1 MATSPGEKY
10 RSPSGE
16 GSYVEQ
22 ILDLYGF
29 LSVLLRGLTLALES
43 LTVGGVLFVFLI
55 RKSENGCRRLLRWG
69 ALLLALVVAASTTLN
84 ALVLRSSGGDL
95 EWSAVLNTSF
105 VGSACVIVVSALLIS
120 AFAARGRVALLLVP
134 AGLVIAGNVI
144 TSHAFGRIDG
154 RPLAMA
160 ATALHHL
167 ATAAWIGG
175 LPYLFIT
182 LVRSDEAT
190 LSVAAR
196 RFSRMAVASVLTL
209 VGAGL
214 MMTWIYVGS
223 GAALYGTSYG
233 VMLIAKVVLL
243 GMLLV
248 LGGSNFLL
256 LRRQMRISASSWL
269 RMRRSIE
276 VEVVI
281 GIAAIL
287 TAASLTSQ
295 PPARDLVAGRVSAQ
309 EIRERFTP
317 RRPRLVTPPVSA
329 LAPATPLNEEE
340 SKRFGMPLSYVP
352 GATYNRSQP
361 ADIEWSEYNH
371 NWAGLCVLIM
381 GVLAVIAQTRFGHWA
396 RHWPLGFMGLALFL
410 LIRSDP
416 ENWPLGPRGFWESF
430 QVAEVTQHRLF
441 VVLIVLFALFEWR
454 VARNTAGRA
463 WYRLVFPA
471 VCLAGGALLLT
482 HTHAL
487 GNIKEELLAEI
498 SHTSIAVLAVAAGGA
513 RWLELRA
520 PRRHPALGFLWAFC
534 FVGIGL
540 LLTFY
545 RES

>member
-1 MATSPGEKY
+1 
-10 RSPSGE
+10 
-16 GSYVEQ
+16 VEQ

-43 LTVGGVLFVFLI
+43 LTVGGVIFISFI
-55 RKSENGCRRLLRWG
+55 NKDENGCRKLLRWA
-69 ALLLALVVAASTTLN
+69 ALLLAGCAMLSTALNGVVLQ
-84 ALVLRSSGGDL
+84 SSAHDFP
-95 EWSAVLNTSF
+95 WSAILDTGF
-105 VGSACVIVVSALLIS
+105 GRSALAIAMSSLVIF
-120 AFAARGRVALLLVP
+120 AFAQRGHGVVLQGP
-134 AGLVIAGNVI
+134 AVLVIAGSMI
-144 TSHAFGRIDG
+144 ASHAFGRLDG
-154 RPLAMA
+154 RPLAMT

-182 LVRSDEAT
+182 LTRGDEAM
-190 LSVAAR
+190 LSTVAK
-196 RFSRMAVASVLTL
+196 RFSRVAVASVLTL

-214 MMTWIYVGS
+214 TMAWIYVGS
-223 GAALYGTSYG
+223 APALYGTSYG
-233 VMLIAKVVLL
+233 VMLITKVVLL
-243 GMLLV
+243 GMLLM

-256 LRRQMRISASSWL
+256 LRPDVRLSASSWL

-276 VEVVI
+276 VEVAV

-295 PPARDLVAGRVSAQ
+295 PPAADLIEGRVSPQ

-317 RRPRLVTPPVSA
+317 RPPRLTTPPVSA
-329 LAPATPLNEEE
+329 LQPSTPLNEEE

-381 GVLAVIAQTRFGHWA
+381 GVLALIAQTRYGRWA
-396 RHWPLGFMGLALFL
+396 RHWPLAFMGLALFL
-410 LIRSDP
+410 LIRADS

-430 QVAEVTQHRLF
+430 QVAEVTQHRLA
-441 VVLIVLFALFEWR
+441 VLMIVLFAIFEWR
-454 VARNTAGRA
+454 VAREKAGRS
-463 WYRLVFPA
+463 WYQLVFPA

-482 HTHAL
+482 HTHPL
-487 GNIKEELLAEI
+487 GNIKEEFLAEI
-498 SHTSIAVLAVAAGGA
+498 SHTAIAVLAITAAGA

-520 PRRHPALGFLWAFC
+520 PRRYPALGFVWALC

-540 LLTFY
+540 MLTFY